1 MADDTNAQVL
11 ILPDSQIVESMIHSI
26 RGMQVMLDS
35 DLACLYGIETKRLKE
50 QVRRNRSRF
59 PSDIMFELTDEEFES
74 LRSQFATSN
83 KRGGLRYHP
92 FAFTETGVAML
103 SSVLNSEQAIQ
114 VNLQI
119 MRAFVSMRRFMM
131 ANAQVF
137 QRIEALEF
145 KQIENG
151 KKIDEIFS
159 KLDSGELK
167 PKLGVFFE
175 GQMFDAFLLVEN
187 LIKRATKRL
196 VLVDDYVDASVLER
210 FSLRNEN
217 VSVDIYVHSQKQTVA
232 LLRAFETYNRQHFNA
247 QLTLHSF
254 NKSHDRWLIVD
265 DEIYHFGAS
274 IKDLG
279 KKWFAVNL
287 VTEMT
292 ADEFIAKL

>member
-1 MADDTNAQVL
+1 MVEDANTQVL
-11 ILPDSQIVESMIHSI
+11 ILPDSQIVESMIHTI

-50 QVRRNRSRF
+50 QVRRNRNRF

-92 FAFTETGVAML
+92 FAFTETGVVML

-196 VLVDDYVDASVLER
+196 VLVDDYADASVLER

>member
-137 QRIEALEF
+137 QRIEVLEF

-247 QLTLHSF
+247 QLALHSF

-265 DEIYHFGAS
+265 DEIYHYGAS

-279 KKWFAVNL
+279 EKWFAVNL

>member
-1 MADDTNAQVL
+1 MVEDANTQVL

-50 QVRRNRSRF
+50 QVRRNRNRF

-119 MRAFVSMRRFMM
+119 MRAFVSMRRFMV

-210 FSLRNEN
+210 FSLRNEK

-232 LLRAFETYNRQHFNA
+232 LLHAFETYNRQYFNA

>member
-1 MADDTNAQVL
+1 MAEGTNTQVL

-232 LLRAFETYNRQHFNA
+232 LLRAFETYNMQHFNA

>member
-1 MADDTNAQVL
+1 MVEDANTQVL

-26 RGMQVMLDS
+26 RGMQVMLDF

-50 QVRRNRSRF
+50 QVRRNRNRF

-119 MRAFVSMRRFMM
+119 MRAFVSMRRFMV

-210 FSLRNEN
+210 FSLRNEK

-232 LLRAFETYNRQHFNA
+232 LLHAFETYNRQYFNA

-287 VTEMT
+287 MTEMT

>member
-1 MADDTNAQVL
+1 MVEDANTQVL
-11 ILPDSQIVESMIHSI
+11 ILPDSQIVESMIHFI
-26 RGMQVMLDS
+26 RGMQVMLDF

-50 QVRRNRSRF
+50 QVRRNRNRF

-119 MRAFVSMRRFMM
+119 MRAFVSMRRFMV

-210 FSLRNEN
+210 FSLRNEK

-232 LLRAFETYNRQHFNA
+232 LLHAFETYNRQYFNA

>member
-74 LRSQFATSN
+74 LRSQIATSN

>member
-1 MADDTNAQVL
+1 MVEDANTQVL

-59 PSDIMFELTDEEFES
+59 PGYIMFELTDEEFES

-119 MRAFVSMRRFMM
+119 MRAFVSMRRFMV

-265 DEIYHFGAS
+265 GEIYHFGAS

>member
-1 MADDTNAQVL
+1 MAEGTNTQVL

-59 PSDIMFELTDEEFES
+59 PTDIMFELTDEEFAG

>member
-119 MRAFVSMRRFMM
+119 MRAFVSMRRFMV

-210 FSLRNEN
+210 FSLRNEK

-232 LLRAFETYNRQHFNA
+232 LLHAFDTYNRQYFNA

-279 KKWFAVNL
+279 KKWFSVNL

>member
-50 QVRRNRSRF
+50 QVRRNRNRF

-119 MRAFVSMRRFMM
+119 MRAFVSMRRFMV

-210 FSLRNEN
+210 FSLRNEK

-232 LLRAFETYNRQHFNA
+232 LLHAFETYNRQYFNA

-279 KKWFAVNL
+279 KKWFSVNL

>member
-1 MADDTNAQVL
+1 
-11 ILPDSQIVESMIHSI
+11 MIHSI
-26 RGMQVMLDS
+26 RGMQVMLDF

-50 QVRRNRSRF
+50 QVRRNRNRF

-119 MRAFVSMRRFMM
+119 MRAFVSMRRFMV

-187 LIKRATKRL
+187 LIKRATKRF

-210 FSLRNEN
+210 FSLRNEK

-232 LLRAFETYNRQHFNA
+232 LLHAFETYNRQYFNA

>member
-1 MADDTNAQVL
+1 
-11 ILPDSQIVESMIHSI
+11 MIHSI
-26 RGMQVMLDS
+26 RGMQVMLDF

-50 QVRRNRSRF
+50 QVRRNRNRF

-119 MRAFVSMRRFMM
+119 MRAFVSMRRFMV

-210 FSLRNEN
+210 FSLRNEK
-217 VSVDIYVHSQKQTVA
+217 VSVDIYVHSQKQTVT
-232 LLRAFETYNRQHFNA
+232 LLHAFETYNRQYFNA

-287 VTEMT
+287 VAEMT

>member
-1 MADDTNAQVL
+1 MVEDANTQVL

-26 RGMQVMLDS
+26 RGMQVMLDF

-50 QVRRNRSRF
+50 QVRRNRNRF

-119 MRAFVSMRRFMM
+119 MRAFVSMRRFMV

-210 FSLRNEN
+210 FSLRNEK

-232 LLRAFETYNRQHFNA
+232 LLHAFETYNRQYFNA

-274 IKDLG
+274 LKDLG

>member
-1 MADDTNAQVL
+1 MVEDANTQVL

-26 RGMQVMLDS
+26 RGMQVMLDF

-50 QVRRNRSRF
+50 QVRRNRNRF

-74 LRSQFATSN
+74 LRSQIATSN

-119 MRAFVSMRRFMM
+119 MRAFVSMRRFMV

-210 FSLRNEN
+210 FSLRNEK
-217 VSVDIYVHSQKQTVA
+217 VSVDI
-232 LLRAFETYNRQHFNA
+232 
-247 QLTLHSF
+247 
-254 NKSHDRWLIVD
+254 LI
-265 DEIYHFGAS
+265 
-274 IKDLG
+274 
-279 KKWFAVNL
+279 
-287 VTEMT
+287 
-292 ADEFIAKL
+292 

>member
-1 MADDTNAQVL
+1 MVEDANTQVL

-26 RGMQVMLDS
+26 RGMQVMLDF

-50 QVRRNRSRF
+50 QVRRNRNRF

-74 LRSQFATSN
+74 LRSQIATSN

-119 MRAFVSMRRFMM
+119 MRAFVSMRRFMV

-210 FSLRNEN
+210 FSLRNEK

-232 LLRAFETYNRQHFNA
+232 LLHAFETYNRQYFNA

>member
-1 MADDTNAQVL
+1 MAEGTNTQVL

-74 LRSQFATSN
+74 LRSQIATSN

>member
-1 MADDTNAQVL
+1 MVEDANTQVL

-50 QVRRNRSRF
+50 QVRRNRNRF

-74 LRSQFATSN
+74 LRSQIATSN

-119 MRAFVSMRRFMM
+119 MRAFVSMRRFMV

-210 FSLRNEN
+210 FSLRNEK

-232 LLRAFETYNRQHFNA
+232 LLHAFETYNRQYFNA

>member
-1 MADDTNAQVL
+1 MVEDANTQVL

-26 RGMQVMLDS
+26 RGMQVMLDF

-50 QVRRNRSRF
+50 QVRRNRNRF

-119 MRAFVSMRRFMM
+119 MRAFVSMRRFMV

-210 FSLRNEN
+210 FSLRNEK

-232 LLRAFETYNRQHFNA
+232 LLHAFETYNRQYFNA

>member
-1 MADDTNAQVL
+1 MTEGTNAQVL

>member
-1 MADDTNAQVL
+1 MVEDANTQVL

-26 RGMQVMLDS
+26 RGMQVMLDF

-50 QVRRNRSRF
+50 QVRRNRNRF

-119 MRAFVSMRRFMM
+119 IRAFVSMRRFMV

-210 FSLRNEN
+210 FSLRNEK

-232 LLRAFETYNRQHFNA
+232 LLHAFETYNRQYFNA